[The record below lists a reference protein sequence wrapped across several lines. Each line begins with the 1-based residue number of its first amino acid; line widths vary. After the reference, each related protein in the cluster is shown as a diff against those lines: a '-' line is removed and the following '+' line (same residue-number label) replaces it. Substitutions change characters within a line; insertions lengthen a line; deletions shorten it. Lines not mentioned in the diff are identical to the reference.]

1 MKNLVEFLDINYFTA
16 PITLLEF
23 QSKIGLLRE
32 NNNIEFYPEFEEE
45 LSQFSTQAQIKLIT
59 EYCFKQM
66 KIKVV
71 SNTTIENF
79 SF

>member
-45 LSQFSTQAQIKLIT
+45 LSQFSTQ
-59 EYCFKQM
+59 
-66 KIKVV
+66 V
-71 SNTTIENF
+71 SNKTHYRILLQTNENKSSIEYHNRKF
-79 SF
+79 FF